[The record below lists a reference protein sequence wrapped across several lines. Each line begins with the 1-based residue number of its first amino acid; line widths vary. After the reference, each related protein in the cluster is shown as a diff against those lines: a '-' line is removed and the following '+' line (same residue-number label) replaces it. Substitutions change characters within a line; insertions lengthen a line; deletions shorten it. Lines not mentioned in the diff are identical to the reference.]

1 MYGAERHPV
10 WSAVMTAHQP
20 TCVLRIRGCRTRE
33 NSRSGHWSVDQGGL
47 ARASERCPS
56 IWMIDRFSARKCVEN
71 VFEPMIIHSRA
82 PWLAWRAPAPRV
94 SPQKVRRGCGGTASE
109 SEFRNKRFII
119 VIAMIK
125 GSRPIGRFQRNR
137 R

>member
-20 TCVLRIRGCRTRE
+20 TCVLRIRGCRTGE
-33 NSRSGHWSVDQGGL
+33 KSRSRSLVRRPRR
-47 ARASERCPS
+47 ARPSERTVS
-56 IWMIDRFSARKCVEN
+56 IGVHVDRFLARKCVEN
-71 VFEPMIIHSRA
+71 VFEPMTCTSSA

-119 VIAMIK
+119 VFNDVIEFWPDETYIL
-125 GSRPIGRFQRNR
+125 
-137 R
+137 